1 MKFGVA
7 TSSALAGVTA
17 AILAALCAL
26 AAPAYAQSCT
36 TDSSGNTFCDPANL
50 HVTSSTATG
59 SDPVLL
65 NDNTTFTIKDVSN
78 GATIDQPLTIY
89 FAVVSGQA
97 NPTVTDYSFDG
108 GPTIPFGGSLS
119 NEGMWTPT
127 ASGTSKDLYSFVGCG
142 GCDGSLNTSNVDA
155 IETTLGLGST
165 PTFNVFNL
173 VLPLGFSSNTD
184 FVTVDGSFS
193 LGTIIAPLAS
203 DIVMQTNG
211 KTRTTFYDTSW
222 TNTGVVNDAVP
233 EPSTWAMLL
242 IGFAGLGFAGYR
254 KAHSARTALS
264 AA

>member
-1 MKFGVA
+1 MKLGVL
-7 TSSALAGVTA
+7 S
-17 AILAALCAL
+17 LAAGLCAL

-36 TDSSGNTFCDPANL
+36 TDSSGNTLCDPANF

-89 FAVVSGQA
+89 FAVVTGQA
-97 NPTVTDYSFDG
+97 KPIVTDWSFDG

-119 NEGMWTPT
+119 NEGTWTPT

-142 GCDGSLNTSNVDA
+142 GCDGSINKSNVDA
-155 IETTLGLGST
+155 IETTLGLGPT

-173 VLPLGFSSNTD
+173 VLPVGFSGNTD

-193 LGTIIAPLAS
+193 LGTLIAPFAE
-203 DIVMQTNG
+203 DVVVQANG
-211 KTRTTFYDTSW
+211 KIKTTVYDTSW
-222 TNTGVVNDAVP
+222 TNTGAVNDAVP
-233 EPSTWAMLL
+233 EPSIWAMMLL
-242 IGFAGLGFAGYR
+242 GFADLGFAGYR
-254 KAHSARTALS
+254 KARSAQTALS